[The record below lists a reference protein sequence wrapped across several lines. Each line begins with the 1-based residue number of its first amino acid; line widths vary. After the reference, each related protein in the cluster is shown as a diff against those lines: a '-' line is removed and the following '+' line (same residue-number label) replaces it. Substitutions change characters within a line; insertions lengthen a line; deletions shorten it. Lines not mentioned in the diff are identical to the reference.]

1 LSTWINDLRLADA
14 LRTPVRQAKE
24 DITMNRSV
32 IAAVG
37 AFFLVATTAFAQV
50 ENPSQITVQGTALI
64 TKDST
69 SDSTSTSREATKSG
83 GLLVGYSYQF
93 NKWAGAE
100 GNYGYSRN
108 MSNYFGSIGQ
118 TSVQANI
125 HELTGSFVAHIPVNT
140 RNVRPYALAGA
151 GALIFDPTD
160 RFLAN
165 GIARQTKATFVYGG
179 GVNFDLTHN
188 FGVRAE
194 YRGLVFKVPDFTV
207 DALNLDK
214 LTHLAQPSVGF
225 FVRF

>member
-1 LSTWINDLRLADA
+1 
-14 LRTPVRQAKE
+14 
-24 DITMNRSV
+24 MNRSL

-37 AFFLVATTAFAQV
+37 AFFLVGTTAFAQV

-69 SDSTSTSREATKSG
+69 SDTTSTSREATKSG

-140 RNVRPYALAGA
+140 RSVRPYALAGA

-160 RFLAN
+160 RFLVN

-194 YRGLVFKVPDFTV
+194 YRGLIFKAPDFTV

-214 LTHLAQPSVGF
+214 VTHLAQPSVGF